1 MALVLF
7 SIAQDCQALEHTLG
21 GQVVAL
27 EALKA
32 QALTFE

>member
-7 SIAQDCQALEHTLG
+7 SSARDCQALEPMLG

-32 QALTFE
+32 LTFE

>member
-7 SIAQDCQALEHTLG
+7 SSAQDCEALEPMLG